1 MSLGDTIELSLIKQM
16 EFLAAQR
23 QGVVS
28 LAQGIPSF
36 DTPESIKKRAIEAIG
51 DGRVA
56 AYSLTSGLPD
66 LREEIEEDLERS
78 GMFYDFEKEIII
90 TAGSI
95 EAISAT
101 LLAVLETNDEV
112 LLPSPTYTSYVQAIR
127 VARGVPVFVPLDEE
141 RGWLL
146 NADEFAKRLTAK
158 TRAILLCNPNNPTG
172 SVLAK
177 ADFVKIG
184 ELARKHNLVVISD
197 EVYKDFIFD
206 KDAKENFFT
215 LASMPAFRKY
225 IVRIF
230 SFSKAYA
237 MTGWRIGYLH
247 TDRELAERILKI
259 HDSLVTC
266 APVVSQYAAMAAL
279 RLKPDDLRVYM
290 DEYRIRRQILCDG
303 IDKLSDYL
311 SYVPP
316 LATYFVFPKINTKMV
331 ANYSGSLALAKEL
344 LERVNLAVVPGIAFG
359 PEGEDHLR
367 LSFGR
372 SRHDIEEGVRRLQAF
387 FENR

>member
-16 EFLAAQR
+16 ELLAAQR

-36 DTPESIKKRAIEAIG
+36 DTPESIKKRAMEAIN
-51 DGRVA
+51 DGRAA
-56 AYSLTSGLPD
+56 AYSLTSGLSD
-66 LREEIEEDLERS
+66 LREEIEEDLERG
-78 GMFYDFEKEIII
+78 GMFYDFEKEIIV

-101 LLAVLETNDEV
+101 LLAVLESNDEV
-112 LLPSPTYTSYVQAIR
+112 LLPSPTYASYIQAIR
-127 VARGVPVFVPLDEE
+127 VARGVPVFVPLDES

-146 NADEFAKRLTAK
+146 DPDNFQKRLTTK

-172 SVLAK
+172 SVFASRDL
-177 ADFVKIG
+177 VKIG
-184 ELARKHNLVVISD
+184 ELAKEHNLIIISD

-206 KDAKENFFT
+206 ATIKENYFT
-215 LASMPAFRKY
+215 LASLPAFRKQV
-225 IVRIF
+225 VRIF

-247 TDRELAERILKI
+247 TDRDLAQRILKI

-279 RLKPDDLRVYM
+279 RLKPDDLQVYM
-290 DEYRIRRQILCDG
+290 DEYKIRRQILCDG
-303 IDKLSDYL
+303 LDKLSDYL
-311 SYVPP
+311 SYIPP
-316 LATYFVFPKINTKMV
+316 LATYFVFPKINTKMT
-331 ANYSGSLALAKEL
+331 ANYAGSLVLAKEL
-344 LERVNLAVVPGIAFG
+344 LERANLAVVPGIAFG
-359 PEGEDHLR
+359 PAGEDHLR

-372 SRHDIEEGVRRLQAF
+372 TRYDIEEGIKRLQLF
-387 FENR
+387 FKNT